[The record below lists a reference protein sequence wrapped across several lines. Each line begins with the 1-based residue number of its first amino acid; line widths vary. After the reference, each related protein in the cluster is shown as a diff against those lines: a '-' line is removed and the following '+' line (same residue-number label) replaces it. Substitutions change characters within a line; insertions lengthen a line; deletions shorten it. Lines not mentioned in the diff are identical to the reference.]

1 MNNTK
6 SLLMTLMLAGVLV
19 GSNASADTRPFPP
32 YLGWTT
38 WSMQDKFSSY
48 PATAYRGEAAGD
60 GFQNE
65 INVRANSDAMKSS
78 GLQAHGFRYINIDGD
93 WDNGLL
99 CQCGN
104 PVTWDTYGRPVANSV
119 RFPSGMAALVSYIHA
134 NGQRAGIYWEG
145 GVPPQVWAANAPILG
160 TPYHVQD
167 ITMPIVPPATTPPT
181 AWVNGY
187 YNIDFTKPG
196 AQEYINSIISLF
208 ARWGFDYVKMDG
220 IGPTE
225 NGVPV
230 YLDNIRAVTV
240 AVQQAGRP
248 MYVNL
253 SASLDHD
260 YAYWWERYSN
270 GRRIDG
276 DIECSSSRD
285 PDCSVG
291 SPTGLANI
299 TDWTQVSARFTDVLV
314 WQDESSRRRGWNDF
328 DSLEVGNGTI
338 SAYPASSREVL
349 RMSNISPA
357 PAVTK
362 LAGQPAFVDG
372 LSDDERRSAVTLWSI
387 MGAPLQLGDDLTVL
401 DSYGIQLLTNDEM
414 LAVDQSGRTGRV
426 VYEGDTPVFAQALC
440 DGSYNVALFNTGEA
454 AATVTVNWVDVGFT
468 GEANVRDLWQ
478 HTELGA
484 YTGFYS
490 VTLNPHA
497 SSLLKVTPARPEAGA
512 GRGCARDSG
521 LLARQW
527 H

>member
-1 MNNTK
+1 MNNAK
-6 SLLMTLMLAGVLV
+6 AMVMTLMLAGVLA
-19 GSNASADTRPFPP
+19 GGNALADARPFLP

-38 WSMQDKFSSY
+38 WSMQAKFASY
-48 PATAYRGEAAGD
+48 PATPYRGEAAGD

-65 INVRANSDAMKSS
+65 VNVRANSDAMRSS

-134 NGQRAGIYWEG
+134 NGQLAGIYWEG
-145 GVPPQVWAANAPILG
+145 GVPPQVWAANAPIMG
-160 TPYHVQD
+160 TPYRVQD

-196 AQEYINSIISLF
+196 AQEYIDSIISLF
-208 ARWGFDYVKMDG
+208 AHWGFDYVKMDG
-220 IGPTE
+220 IGPTA

-276 DIECSSSRD
+276 DIECSSGRD
-285 PDCSVG
+285 PDCSIG
-291 SPTGLANI
+291 SPTGLANV
-299 TDWTQVSARFTDVLV
+299 TDWTQVSARFTDVLD
-314 WQDESSRRRGWNDF
+314 WQDESGPRRGWNDF

-338 SAYPASSREVL
+338 SAYPATSREIL
-349 RMSNISPA
+349 QMSNISPA
-357 PAVTK
+357 PAITQ

-372 LSDDERRSAVTLWSI
+372 LSDDERRSAVSLWSI

-401 DSYGIQLLTNDEM
+401 DSFGLQLLTNDEV

-426 VYEGDTPVFAQALC
+426 VYEGATPVYAQALC
-440 DGSYNVALFNTGEA
+440 DGSYYVALFNTGESA
-454 AATVTVNWVDVGFT
+454 ANVSVNWVDVGFT
-468 GEANVRDLWQ
+468 GDANVRDLWQ
-478 HTELGA
+478 HMELGT
-484 YTGFYS
+484 YTGSYS

-497 SSLLKVTPARPEAGA
+497 SSLLKVTPARPEAGGGNQGVTRA
-512 GRGCARDSG
+512 SYMRCRA
-521 LLARQW
+521 
-527 H
+527 